1 VVLIHAP
8 VREIFDGSEELPGGG
23 WPMPPLSE
31 EVALIRLYGAETLAI
46 AINAERLDAQAVA
59 RHRAAIERETG
70 LPTCLP
76 MDEPLDAL
84 VDLIRERVLGERP

>member
-1 VVLIHAP
+1 VVLVHAP
-8 VREIFDGSEELPGGG
+8 VRDIFEGSEELPGGA

-31 EVALIRLYGAETLAI
+31 EVELIRLYGAETLAI
-46 AINAERLDAQAVA
+46 AVNAEGLDAQALA

-76 MDEPLDAL
+76 VGEPLDAL
-84 VDLIRERVLGERP
+84 VDRIRERVLGGRS